1 MAKQKLDGVVE
12 AVHYAPDGK
21 VAWVRAYER
30 RGSTYSDRILLDR
43 NALIERIKAG
53 KHFFTGQRIL
63 LEAGTFEI
71 IHPIRVIGLDN
82 HPILV
87 TGYSPASQDT
97 LDGVPEL

>member
-1 MAKQKLDGVVE
+1 MTKQKLDGVVE

-43 NALIERIKAG
+43 SALIERIKAG
-53 KHFFTGQRIL
+53 KRFFTGQRIP

-71 IHPIRVIGLDN
+71 FHPIRVIGLDN

-87 TGYSPASQDT
+87 TGYSPASKDT